1 MIRGRKWI
9 SRAVSSLFKWLRT
22 DEIQGRPGLTV
33 LWPRAAQVPG
43 GENLERNEYEKMER
57 AEDGMWWYAGLHAHL
72 LFFLRQSLGDRKNAV
87 VLDAGCGTGGLL
99 RALAEVIPQSCVLGL
114 DADERACVSARVKT
128 RCPVCVGSV
137 DAIPFSEST
146 FTAIVSADVLCHR
159 SVDDVQA
166 LLNLNRCL
174 ATGGTLVLNLPAYQ
188 WLHSAHDRAVHQ
200 SRRYTR
206 TRVHELLRAAGF
218 AKIRTTYWNTF
229 LFPLMVLRRMFK
241 WAKGGS
247 DVIQFPKPVNLIFRA
262 LMHME
267 SILLRRGFTLP
278 FGGSVLAVAVK

>member
-1 MIRGRKWI
+1 
-9 SRAVSSLFKWLRT
+9 
-22 DEIQGRPGLTV
+22 
-33 LWPRAAQVPG
+33 
-43 GENLERNEYEKMER
+43 
-57 AEDGMWWYAGLHAHL
+57 MWWYAGLHKHL
-72 LFFLRQSLGDRKNAV
+72 LFFLQQSLADRKNAL

-99 RALAEVIPQSCVLGL
+99 RILTQVMPRFCVLGL
-114 DADERACVSARVKT
+114 DAEERACVSARVKS

-137 DAIPFSEST
+137 NAMPFIQNT

-159 SVDDVQA
+159 SVDDAQA

-174 ATGGTLVLNLPAYQ
+174 ASGGTLVLNLPAYQ
-188 WLHSAHDRAVHQ
+188 WLYSAHDRAVHT

-241 WAKGGS
+241 WAKDSS
-247 DVIQFPKPVNLIFRA
+247 DVIQFPKPVNLTFRA
-262 LMHME
+262 LMHLE
-267 SILLRRGFTLP
+267 SMLLRRGFTLP